1 MYVCKIENVKHDIL
15 TLTQNEGDFQILSID
30 GLYPPQAQIN
40 RSTVAGMDGSKFN
53 SSKLNER
60 AITIT
65 LKLNGD
71 IEKNRIKLYSYFNT
85 KQWCKFYYKNETRDV
100 YIEGWTETHNV
111 PQFTNNELAQ
121 ITILCPNP
129 YFKAIDEIIDDVS
142 KVIEKFEFPFAFGAN
157 GATNINASSTGT
169 DNAIVFSEI
178 DTSRVTNV
186 VNNSESQ
193 TGLIIN
199 VDFLKDVNKL
209 LIKNTGT
216 GEEFI
221 LDRTK
226 NGGFIEND
234 RVIIDTNK
242 GSKSVTLIRN
252 AQEINIF
259 PSLKKGSV
267 FFQLDIGDNY
277 FSYLADDGTNDD
289 GVSITFKHYTIYG
302 GV

>member
-1 MYVCKIENVKHDIL
+1 MYVCKIENTKHNIL
-15 TLTQNEGDFQILSID
+15 TLTQNESDFQVVSID

-40 RSTVAGMDGSKFN
+40 RSNVAGMDGSKFN

-60 AITIT
+60 AIVIT
-65 LKLNGD
+65 LKICGD
-71 IEKNRIKLYSYFNT
+71 IEANRIKLYSYFNT

-111 PQFTNNELAQ
+111 PQFTNNEIAQ

-129 YFKAIDEIIDDVS
+129 YFKSIDEIIDDVS
-142 KVIEKFEFPFAFGAN
+142 KIVEKFEFPFSFGAN
-157 GATNINASSTGT
+157 GATNIDVSDTT

-178 DTSRVTNV
+178 DTTRVTNV
-186 VNNSESQ
+186 INDSETQ

-199 VDFLKDVNKL
+199 VEFLKDVKKL

-216 GEEFI
+216 GDEFI

-226 NGGFIEND
+226 YGGFIEGD
-234 RVIIDTNK
+234 KVVIDTNK
-242 GSKSVTLIRN
+242 GSKSITLIRD

-277 FSYLADDGTNDD
+277 FSYLADNGVNDD
-289 GVSITFKHYTIYG
+289 GVAITFKHYTVYG

>member
-1 MYVCKIENVKHDIL
+1 MYICKIENIKHDIL
-15 TLTQNEGDFQILSID
+15 TLTQNESDFQIVSID

-71 IEKNRIKLYSYFNT
+71 VERNRIKLYSYFNT
-85 KQWCKFYYKNETRDV
+85 KQWCKFYYKNENRDV

-111 PQFTNNELAQ
+111 PQFTNKELAQ

-129 YFKAIDEIIDDVS
+129 YFKAIDEIINDAS
-142 KVIEKFEFPFAFGAN
+142 KVIEMFEFPFDFGAN
-157 GATNINASSTGT
+157 GATNINISSST
-169 DNAIVFSEI
+169 DDAIVFSEI
-178 DTSRVTNV
+178 DINHITNV
-186 VNNSESQ
+186 INDSETQ
-193 TGLIIN
+193 TGLII
-199 VDFLKDVNKL
+199 DIEFIKDINKL

-226 NGGFIEND
+226 YGGFLKND
-234 RVIIDTNK
+234 RVIVNTNK
-242 GSKSVTLIRN
+242 GSKSITLIRN

-267 FFQLDIGDNY
+267 FFQLNIGDNY
-277 FSYLADDGTNDD
+277 FSYLADGGVNDD
-289 GVSITFKHYTIYG
+289 GVAITFKHYTVYG

>member
-1 MYVCKIENVKHDIL
+1 MYVCKIENTKHDVL
-15 TLTQNEGDFQILSID
+15 TLTQNESDFQVVSID

-40 RSTVAGMDGSKFN
+40 RSNVAGMDGSKFN

-60 AITIT
+60 AIVIT
-65 LKLNGD
+65 LKICGD
-71 IEKNRIKLYSYFNT
+71 IEANRIKLYSYFNT
-85 KQWCKFYYKNETRDV
+85 KQWCKFYYKNGTRDV

-111 PQFTNNELAQ
+111 PQFTNNEIAQ

-129 YFKAIDEIIDDVS
+129 YFKAVDEIIDDVS
-142 KVIEKFEFPFAFGAN
+142 KIIEKFEFPFAFGAN
-157 GATNINASSTGT
+157 GATNINVSDTT

-178 DTSRVTNV
+178 DTTRVTNV
-186 VNNSESQ
+186 INDSETQ

-199 VDFLKDVNKL
+199 VEFLKDVKKL

-216 GEEFI
+216 GDEFI

-226 NGGFIEND
+226 YGGFIEGD
-234 RVIIDTNK
+234 KVVIDTNK
-242 GSKSVTLIRN
+242 GSKSITLIRD

-277 FSYLADDGTNDD
+277 FSYLADDGVNDD
-289 GVSITFKHYTIYG
+289 GIAITFKHYTVYG